1 MNTKVY
7 NAVMGG
13 NADNNIRFADLRN
26 LLDSVGFKETIKGD
40 HHIYKRRDIPE
51 RINIQPVGNKSK
63 AYQVK
68 QIRMIFEKYGL

>member
-26 LLDSVGFKETIKGD
+26 LLDSVGFKETIRGD
-40 HHIYKRRDIPE
+40 HHIYKRKDIPE

>member
-7 NAVMGG
+7 NAVMSG

-26 LLDSVGFKETIKGD
+26 LLDSVGFKETIRGD
-40 HHIYKRRDIPE
+40 HHIYKRKDIPE
-51 RINIQPVGNKSK
+51 RINIQPIGNKSK

-68 QIRMIFEKYGL
+68 QIRIIFEKYGV

>member
-26 LLDSVGFKETIKGD
+26 LLDSVGFKEMIRGD
-40 HHIYKRRDIPE
+40 HHIYKRKDIPE
-51 RINIQPVGNKSK
+51 RINIQPIGNKSK